1 MHSSPLARS
10 TRESISMGSIS
21 SAASVT
27 MPTCAI
33 SGTVNNNEAITF
45 RAYNDISGET
55 LLVTETIEFQGQS
68 LGYLDTPMQ
77 LHAQTVTTGI
87 DTTVTMSDVRSI
99 LSVSGN
105 RINRL
110 RRGVNI
116 VTKANGTTVKIV
128 VE

>member
-1 MHSSPLARS
+1 
-10 TRESISMGSIS
+10 MGSIS

-33 SGTVNNNEAITF
+33 SGTVNDNEAITF

-55 LLVTETIEFQGQS
+55 LPVTETIEFQGQS

-77 LHAQTVTTGI
+77 LHAQTCTTGI

-99 LSVSGN
+99 HSVSGN

>member
-1 MHSSPLARS
+1 
-10 TRESISMGSIS
+10 MGFIS

-77 LHAQTVTTGI
+77 LHAQTTTGI
-87 DTTVTMSDVRSI
+87 DTAVTMSDVRSI
-99 LSVSGN
+99 HSVSGN

>member
-1 MHSSPLARS
+1 
-10 TRESISMGSIS
+10 MGFIS

-55 LLVTETIEFQGQS
+55 LPVTETIEFHGQS
-68 LGYLDTPMQ
+68 LGYLDIPMQ
-77 LHAQTVTTGI
+77 LHAQTTTGI

-99 LSVSGN
+99 HSVSGN